1 MHCLYK
7 YKNETTLLRFYKN
20 SKKENL
26 RKFNLI
32 KKIMIDW

>member
-20 SKKENL
+20 SKEIVKKDNF
-26 RKFNLI
+26 KFTLF
-32 KKIMIDW
+32 